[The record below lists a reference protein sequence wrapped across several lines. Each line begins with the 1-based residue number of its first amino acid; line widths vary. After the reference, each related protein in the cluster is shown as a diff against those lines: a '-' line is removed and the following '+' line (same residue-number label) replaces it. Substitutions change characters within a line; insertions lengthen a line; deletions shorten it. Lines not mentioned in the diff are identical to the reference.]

1 MYRIDIKLNKYELV
15 LLKVI
20 LDYNQC
26 RGIGTPTLDRLFY
39 KELEQITDLE
49 NIYDVRWIP
58 LINNLL
64 DLGLVEKVESGKGT
78 AITTKGKDI
87 LSKSNL
93 I

>member
-1 MYRIDIKLNKYELV
+1 MKLNEYELV

-20 LDYNQC
+20 CDYNDG

-39 KELEQITDLE
+39 KKLEEITDLE
-49 NIYDVRWIP
+49 NIYDIRWIP

-64 DLGLVEKVESGKGT
+64 DLGLVEKVVSGKGT
-78 AITTKGKDI
+78 AITTKGKNI
-87 LSKSNL
+87 LLKSNL